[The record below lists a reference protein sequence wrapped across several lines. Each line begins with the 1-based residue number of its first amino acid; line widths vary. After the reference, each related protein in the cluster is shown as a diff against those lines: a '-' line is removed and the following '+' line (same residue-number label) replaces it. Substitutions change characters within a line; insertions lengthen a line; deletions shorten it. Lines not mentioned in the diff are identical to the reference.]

1 VRGAQEIAEFIR
13 SHYTGRIIE
22 IGVGQCGD
30 VARLIP
36 DLIAT
41 DIRPVHVDGVKTVR
55 DDIFNPSEE
64 LYRGAS
70 LLYSIRPPIEVQ
82 IAMGDL
88 ALRIGADVLI
98 RPLEDEIADLEGFS
112 REPICRGAA
121 RFYLY
126 RNRRAMGEEICAPPA
141 PGRIA

>member
-1 VRGAQEIAEFIR
+1 MRGARDIAEFIL

-22 IGVGQCGD
+22 IGIGHQGD

-36 DLIAT
+36 NLIAT
-41 DIRPVHVDGVKTVR
+41 DIRPVSIDGVATVC
-55 DDIFNPSEE
+55 DDIFNPAEE

-70 LLYSIRPPIEVQ
+70 LLYSIRPPLEMQ

-98 RPLEDEIADLEGFS
+98 RPMDDEIADLQGFS
-112 REPICRGAA
+112 RELICRGEA

-126 RNRRAMGEEICAPPA
+126 RNRGSLPMACELAQKQ
-141 PGRIA
+141 

>member
-1 VRGAQEIAEFIR
+1 MRGAQELAEFIL
-13 SHYTGRIIE
+13 SHYRGKIIE
-22 IGVGQCGD
+22 IGIGHSGD

-41 DIRPVHVDGVKTVR
+41 DICPVNIDGVATVC
-55 DDIFNPSEE
+55 DDIFNPTEE

-70 LLYSIRPPIEVQ
+70 LLYSIRPPLEVQ

-112 REPICRGAA
+112 RELICRGEA

-126 RNRRAMGEEICAPPA
+126 RNRTARVREK
-141 PGRIA
+141 R

>member
-1 VRGAQEIAEFIR
+1 MRGAQEIAEFIL
-13 SHYTGRIIE
+13 SHYSGRIIE
-22 IGVGQCGD
+22 IGIGHCGD
-30 VARLIP
+30 VARRIP

-41 DIRPVHVDGVKTVR
+41 DIRHLSIEGVKTIR

-64 LYRGAS
+64 IYRGAS
-70 LLYSIRPPIEVQ
+70 LLYSIRPPLEVQ

-112 REPICRGAA
+112 RELVCMGEA

-126 RNRRAMGEEICAPPA
+126 RNLRAMGVE
-141 PGRIA
+141 R